1 MYHCLYNVFHIVDC
15 EASGVVVKNNLSMQE
30 AMEQIKNGAS
40 YLGEKEMLQYMDIET
55 WNANCEMVEKEV
67 R

>member
-1 MYHCLYNVFHIVDC
+1 MAKKITRTVTSYQTEQN
-15 EASGVVVKNNLSMQE
+15 GVIKNNLTMQE
-30 AMEQIKNGAS
+30 AMDEIKNGAS
-40 YLGEKEMLQYMDIET
+40 YLGEKEMTQYMSIEC

>member
-1 MYHCLYNVFHIVDC
+1 MAKKITRTVTIYQTEKD
-15 EASGVVVKNNLSMQE
+15 GVVKNNLSMQE
-30 AMEQIKNGAS
+30 AMEEIKNGAS
-40 YLGEKEMLQYMDIET
+40 YLGEKEMTQYMDIAK